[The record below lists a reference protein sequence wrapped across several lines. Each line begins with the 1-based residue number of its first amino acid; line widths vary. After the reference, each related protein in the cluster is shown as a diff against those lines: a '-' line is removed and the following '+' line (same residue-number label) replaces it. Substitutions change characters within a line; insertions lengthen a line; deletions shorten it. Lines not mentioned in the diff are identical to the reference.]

1 MKKGITFL
9 ITIIL
14 IFSLLVIGISKI
26 NKQSQSEEKI
36 KVIATLFPQ
45 YDFAKQIGG
54 DKVDV
59 SLLLTPGTETHTYE
73 PTPQDIINVNKADLY
88 IYTGKYMEPW
98 SDKIANSI
106 TSNTQVLDAS
116 KNINLINEEQFEKEH
131 DTIDNNEEEYINEED
146 VIDDI
151 DLLEDN
157 LNRGEFFYLPA
168 KALHIDSD
176 EEYLSR
182 CLKFYKRNGIMA
194 VGKKINEKNV
204 YEQLP
209 MLLKEFKPDIVVI
222 TGHDAYYRKKGDAK
236 DIKNYKNSLYFVK
249 AVKAAR
255 NYEKSHEKLVI
266 IAGACQSDY
275 EELIKAGANFA
286 SSPKRVNIH
295 ALDPAIIAS
304 TVALTERNKEIDL
317 KKLLEKTKYKEDGM
331 GGLICNGLMYVGYP
345 R

>member
-1 MKKGITFL
+1 MNILNIEKGDYVTRNSYDNDTVF
-9 ITIIL
+9 
-14 IFSLLVIGISKI
+14 
-26 NKQSQSEEKI
+26 
-36 KVIATLFPQ
+36 KVINIKNGIVYLKGVEVRLIADADITDLR
-45 YDFAKQIGG
+45 KEENI
-54 DKVDV
+54 V
-59 SLLLTPGTETHTYE
+59 S
-73 PTPQDIINVNKADLY
+73 
-88 IYTGKYMEPW
+88 
-98 SDKIANSI
+98 
-106 TSNTQVLDAS
+106 
-116 KNINLINEEQFEKEH
+116 
-131 DTIDNNEEEYINEED
+131 ED

-151 DLLEDN
+151 DLLDDN
-157 LNRGEFFYLPA
+157 LERGEFFYLPA

-176 EEYLSR
+176 EEYLAR

-222 TGHDAYYRKKGDAK
+222 TGHD
-236 DIKNYKNSLYFVK
+236 DIKNYKNSAYFVK

-275 EELIKAGANFA
+275 EDLIKAGANFA

-317 KKLLEKTKYKEDGM
+317 KKLLEKTKYKEEGM

>member
-1 MKKGITFL
+1 MRILFFVVAYYLMVIYILNIEKGDYVTRNSYDNDTVF
-9 ITIIL
+9 
-14 IFSLLVIGISKI
+14 
-26 NKQSQSEEKI
+26 
-36 KVIATLFPQ
+36 KVINIKNGVYYL
-45 YDFAKQIGG
+45 KGVEVRLI
-54 DKVDV
+54 
-59 SLLLTPGTETHTYE
+59 
-73 PTPQDIINVNKADLY
+73 ADAEVTDLR
-88 IYTGKYMEPW
+88 KEE
-98 SDKIANSI
+98 
-106 TSNTQVLDAS
+106 
-116 KNINLINEEQFEKEH
+116 NINE
-131 DTIDNNEEEYINEED
+131 DD

-157 LNRGEFFYLPA
+157 LDRGEFFYLPA
-168 KALHIDSD
+168 KVLHIDSD

-182 CLKFYKRNGIMA
+182 CLKFYKKNGIMA

-249 AVKAAR
+249 AVKTAR
-255 NYEKSHEKLVI
+255 NYEKSHEKLVV

-304 TVALTERNKEIDL
+304 TIALTERNKEIDL

>member
-1 MKKGITFL
+1 MRILFFVVAYYLMVMYILNIEKGDYVTRNSYDNDTVF
-9 ITIIL
+9 
-14 IFSLLVIGISKI
+14 
-26 NKQSQSEEKI
+26 
-36 KVIATLFPQ
+36 KVINIKNGVYYL
-45 YDFAKQIGG
+45 KGVEVRLI
-54 DKVDV
+54 
-59 SLLLTPGTETHTYE
+59 
-73 PTPQDIINVNKADLY
+73 ADA
-88 IYTGKYMEPW
+88 E
-98 SDKIANSI
+98 I
-106 TSNTQVLDAS
+106 TDLR
-116 KNINLINEEQFEKEH
+116 KEENINE
-131 DTIDNNEEEYINEED
+131 DD

-157 LNRGEFFYLPA
+157 LDRGEFFYLPA
-168 KALHIDSD
+168 KVLHIDSD

-182 CLKFYKRNGIMA
+182 CLKFYKKNGIMA

-249 AVKAAR
+249 AVKTAR
-255 NYEKSHEKLVI
+255 NYEKSHEKLVV

-304 TVALTERNKEIDL
+304 TIALTERNKEIDL